1 MNIVIGT
8 PWYCPPSGVDE
19 TQRGASVEMSGV
31 GGLGSGRIGLTL
43 DLHTGGTDQ
52 PFAPPRHEAA

>member
-1 MNIVIGT
+1 M
-8 PWYCPPSGVDE
+8 DE
-19 TQRGASVEMSGV
+19 TQRVASVERSGV